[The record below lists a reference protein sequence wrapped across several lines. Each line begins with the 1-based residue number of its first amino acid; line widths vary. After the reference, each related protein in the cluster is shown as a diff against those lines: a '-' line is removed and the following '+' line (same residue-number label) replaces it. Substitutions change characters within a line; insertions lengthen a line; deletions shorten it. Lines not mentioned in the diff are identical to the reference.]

1 MTRPK
6 NLNYRRKAV
15 MAGYMVGNITVTDP
29 ETFAKYGKLVPET
42 VAHFGGAYV
51 VRGGTPEKIEGNY
64 DPVRIVI
71 LQFES
76 VEKAREWYDSPEYAP
91 LKEMR
96 LKSSTGDLYF
106 VDGV

>member
-1 MTRPK
+1 
-6 NLNYRRKAV
+6 

-29 ETFAKYGKLVPET
+29 ETFADYGKRVPAT
-42 VAHFGGAYV
+42 VAQFGGTYV
-51 VRGGTPEKIEGNY
+51 VRGGVPEKVEGNY

-76 VEKAREWYDSPEYAP
+76 VEKAREWYDSDVYAP

-96 LKSSTGDLYF
+96 MKASNGDLYF
-106 VDGV
+106 VEGV

>member
-1 MTRPK
+1 
-6 NLNYRRKAV
+6 

-29 ETFAKYGKLVPET
+29 ETFAEYGKRVPAT
-42 VAHFGGAYV
+42 VAQFGGTYV

-71 LQFES
+71 LQFDS
-76 VEKAREWYDSPEYAP
+76 VEKAREWYDSDVYAP

-96 LKSSTGDLYF
+96 MKASSGDLYF
-106 VDGV
+106 VEGV